1 MSWIA
6 LLTPVGAFNPCAGF
20 FTLKQFTVLKIKL
33 FLHKFDLHYCLLKDS
48 WLRKWGWHDHLAEKF
63 ATALPNLKQL
73 VHFSFRYDCTKSIL
87 EVLSQTCKGTLRIL
101 DIERSRHIE
110 DDSVDLI
117 KTCNKLMKINFFLTG
132 FSTKAMVII
141 PPTWFLSIKCRQRL
155 QTQIVC
161 FEKENSTM

>member
-1 MSWIA
+1 MQNS
-6 LLTPVGAFNPCAGF
+6 LKFVCTFF
-20 FTLKQFTVLKIKL
+20 FTNLTCSKIL
-33 FLHKFDLHYCLLKDS
+33 GCGS
-48 WLRKWGWHDHLAEKF
+48 GGWHDRLAEKF

-87 EVLSQTCKGTLRIL
+87 EVLSQTCNGTLRIL
-101 DIERSRHIE
+101 DIERSRHVE

-117 KTCNKLMKINFFLTG
+117 KTCNKLMKINLFLTG

-141 PPTWFLSIKCRQRL
+141 PRTWFLSIKCRQRL